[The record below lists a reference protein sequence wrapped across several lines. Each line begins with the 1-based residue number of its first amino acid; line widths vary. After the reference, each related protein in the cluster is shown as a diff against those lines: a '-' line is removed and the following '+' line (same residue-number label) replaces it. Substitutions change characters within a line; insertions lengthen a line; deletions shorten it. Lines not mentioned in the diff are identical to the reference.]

1 RCAYVR
7 STTTPTAGAPGTAA
21 ASATGLT
28 RSCRPSSRA
37 VEKVCWRRLVS
48 WFDTSAGSVAGVSA
62 RWKAGLQA
70 SAERKD
76 QRRPAGLTWA
86 WPWVVEQPD
95 GFSAPADQPVVLD
108 SGARNARPGTAS

>member
-1 RCAYVR
+1 MQ

-28 RSCRPSSRA
+28 RSCRPSSPA

-48 WFDTSAGSVAGVSA
+48 WFDTSAGSVAGGA
-62 RWKAGLQA
+62 PRWEAGVQGSGA
-70 SAERKD
+70 RKD
-76 QRRPAGLTWA
+76 QCRPAGLTWA

-95 GFSAPADQPVVLD
+95 GFSAPADQPVV
-108 SGARNARPGTAS
+108 